1 MADSWYDNAWNQLS
15 SLKALRGACNDGIF
29 GYTTLPPD
37 TREICTIGDLNTYA
51 ITYKGTSVSTSIYNT
66 FTSPNNNEC
75 FTTGEINIGLY
86 FHSTPQSTACSFSAS
101 EELLYSS
108 GTSNLFEAG
117 CQLYTNR
124 ARTTTK
130 TFSVQGW
137 IYTSFG
143 TSYEVST
150 AGIILNV
157 YPC

>member
-1 MADSWYDNAWNQLS
+1 MADIWYDNAWNQLP
-15 SLKALRGACNDGIF
+15 SLKALRGACNDGVF

-37 TREICTIGDLNTYA
+37 TREICTIGNLNTYG
-51 ITYKGTSVSTSIYNT
+51 ITYKGAVASTSIYNT

-86 FHSTPQSTACSFSAS
+86 FYTTLQTTTCTFSGS

-108 GTSNLFEAG
+108 GTSSLFVIG

-130 TFSVQGW
+130 TFASQNW
-137 IYTSFG
+137 IYSFG
-143 TSYEVST
+143 ASYKVST
-150 AGIILNV
+150 AGVILDIA
-157 YPC
+157 YC